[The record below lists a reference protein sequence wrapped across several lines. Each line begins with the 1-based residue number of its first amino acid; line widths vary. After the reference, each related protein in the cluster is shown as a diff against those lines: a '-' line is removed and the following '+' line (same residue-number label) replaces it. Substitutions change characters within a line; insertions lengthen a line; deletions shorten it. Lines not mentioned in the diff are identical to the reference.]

1 MYSGTTLR
9 HNSGKMLG
17 AHQKIDRV
25 ARFHL
30 EVLLPEGLYFPGIRD
45 ILYFEG
51 NNGPD
56 GIKRKSPARDE
67 PWHYFDPTNPEDTG
81 LITLIEDHFHNLVKA
96 LADDNR
102 ERAAFE
108 ASWLAHAIVDGLTP
122 AHHYPLEEKLE
133 ELRGEGLHTR
143 DSLRKKILIPGKGH
157 VALLKNWEYWGAK
170 GVMTTH
176 FLFEMGIAT
185 AIAPLKL
192 TTGRPNANEC
202 VRAHREGIAKVFKEA
217 ASAVHYLRMYE
228 TFHKKG
234 WTQKLATQTKRELA
248 PVIVRTV
255 ALAWYVAAEE
265 ASEKI
270 KRRAKKA

>member
-17 AHQKIDRV
+17 AHQKIDKV
-25 ARFHL
+25 ARHHL
-30 EVLLPEGLYFPGIRD
+30 GSILPGNIDFPDIKD

-56 GIKRKSPARDE
+56 AIKRKSPARDE
-67 PWHYFDPTNPEDTG
+67 PWHYFDPADPEDTG
-81 LITLIEDHFHNLVKA
+81 LVRIIEDHFQNLAKA
-96 LADDNR
+96 LYDDNQ

-108 ASWLAHAIVDGLTP
+108 AAWLAHAIVDGLTP
-122 AHHYPLEEKLE
+122 AHHYPLEVKLE

-143 DSLRKKILIPGKGH
+143 DSLRKKLVISGTGRE
-157 VALLKNWEYWGAK
+157 ALLKNWQYWGAK

-192 TTGRPNANEC
+192 NAGKPNSDEC
-202 VRAHREGIAKVFKEA
+202 VRAHDDGVVTLFKQAANKV
-217 ASAVHYLRMYE
+217 HHLGMYQ

-234 WTQKLATQTKRELA
+234 WTPNLAKQTKHELA

-255 ALAWYVAAEE
+255 ALAWYVAAQA
-265 ASEKI
+265 ASEKR
-270 KRRAKKA
+270 KRRAKRA